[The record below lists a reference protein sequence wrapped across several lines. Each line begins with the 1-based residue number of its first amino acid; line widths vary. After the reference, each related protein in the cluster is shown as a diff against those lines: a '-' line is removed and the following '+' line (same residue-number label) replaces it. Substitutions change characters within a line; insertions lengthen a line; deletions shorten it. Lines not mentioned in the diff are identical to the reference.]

1 MVNKLSLPALQPTPS
16 VKAVVAQRAADAEAR
31 NNMTKV
37 GGGDKIQVATTQNA
51 DANGSIKEAVQM
63 MSRMEKVGNAQN
75 TVGGKRRRKRRTFR
89 RRRARTLRRRR
100 R

>member
-1 MVNKLSLPALQPTPS
+1 MVNKLSLPPLQPTPS
-16 VKAVVAQRAADAEAR
+16 VKDVIAQRAADADAK
-31 NNMTKV
+31 NGLTKV
-37 GGGDKIQVATTQNA
+37 GGGDRIQVATTR
-51 DANGSIKEAVQM
+51 DESANNNIKGLVAN

-75 TVGGKRRRKRRTFR
+75 SVGGKRRRKRRTFR

>member
-1 MVNKLSLPALQPTPS
+1 MVNKLSLPPLQPTPS
-16 VKAVVAQRAADAEAR
+16 VKEVIAQRAADADAK
-31 NNMTKV
+31 NDLTKV
-37 GGGDKIQVATTQNA
+37 GGGDRIQVATTQNEN
-51 DANGSIKEAVQM
+51 ANTSIKEAVTM

-75 TVGGKRRRKRRTFR
+75 SVGGKRRRKRRTFR